1 MYYSGFA
8 DEAGRDIDT
17 QIKATLELGWK
28 NIEMRNVSAGIEGGG
43 GNLHNISDEEFEI
56 VKAKLDAAGVKID
69 CFGSEVAN
77 WGKNPL
83 SDEDFERSK
92 QELSRALP
100 RMAKLGTKMIRA
112 MSFKRFDDIDDIT
125 PEVEKRIFS
134 QVEYLVKMCEDAGV
148 LFMHENCMNYGGMSA
163 ENTLKLLD
171 SVKSDALKLVFD
183 TGNPVMTYDYAK
195 PKPHPKQSSWEFYSK
210 VKDFVERI
218 HIKDATYIDEGG
230 EKSVFSNASHHFPGE
245 GSGEVK
251 RILEDALKSG
261 FDGALSIEPHMTV
274 VFHDDASQGD
284 KKQAQIDNYVEYGR
298 RLMKLVESIKS

>member
-8 DEAGRDIDT
+8 DEAGRDIDI
-17 QIKATLELGWK
+17 QIKATLALGWK

-56 VKAKLDAAGVKID
+56 VKGKLDAAGVKVD
-69 CFGSEVAN
+69 CFGSEIAN
-77 WGKNPL
+77 WGKSPL
-83 SDEDFERSK
+83 CDEAFEKSK

-100 RMAKLGTKMIRA
+100 RMEKLGCKMVRA
-112 MSFKRFDDIDDIT
+112 MSFKRFDDVDDIT

-163 ENTLKLLD
+163 KNTLKLLD
-171 SVKSDALKLVFD
+171 NVKSDALKLVYD
-183 TGNPVMTYDYAK
+183 TGNPVMTYDYSK
-195 PKPHPKQSSWEFYSK
+195 PKPHPKQSSWEFYK
-210 VKDFVERI
+210 NVKEFVTRI

-245 GSGEVK
+245 GSGDVRK
-251 RILEDALKSG
+251 ILEDLLKPG
-261 FDGALSIEPHMTV
+261 FDGALSIEPHMSV
-274 VFHDDASQGD
+274 VFHDDASQED
-284 KKQAQIDNYVEYGR
+284 KTDAMIENYIEYGQ
-298 RLMKLVESIKS
+298 RLMKLVEKI